1 MERNTMSN
9 SLNNYN
15 DSHASLDLD
24 EEDAKRSY
32 VPPSPSNSDAGSE
45 VEEVNFKP
53 RAKKPKEG
61 KKEGVVKR
69 TLPVIADAIIFIL
82 ELIIAVG
89 FLYFAYIFPNRE
101 RDCWANDYGKEPLQ
115 FCTQEQTLNPDQNC
129 EITTG

>member
-1 MERNTMSN
+1 MSE

-15 DSHASLDLD
+15 DSNASLDLD
-24 EEDAKRSY
+24 EDYAKQSQ
-32 VPPSPSNSDAGSE
+32 VPASPSNSDAGSE
-45 VEEVNFKP
+45 VEEVSFKP
-53 RAKKPKEG
+53 RAKKPKEV

-101 RDCWANDYGKEPLQ
+101 SECWANDYGKEPLQ
-115 FCTQEQTLNPDQNC
+115 FCTEDQTSNPDQNC